1 MRHLI
6 NSSMSVKSIGPVWC
20 LALAASLWAPCA
32 AADAGRSQN
41 HNSSSAVAEM
51 ERARARA
58 QENYQRRTQ
67 ITAGQPDSAT
77 HAPTI
82 ATPGFDTE
90 ICENRGTR
98 VPCQGAIRTQ
108 PFRAQ

>member
-20 LALAASLWAPCA
+20 LALAASLWAQVA
-32 AADAGRSQN
+32 VADAGR
-41 HNSSSAVAEM
+41 SSAVAEM

-77 HAPTI
+77 HAPAI

-90 ICENRGTR
+90 ICENRGAR